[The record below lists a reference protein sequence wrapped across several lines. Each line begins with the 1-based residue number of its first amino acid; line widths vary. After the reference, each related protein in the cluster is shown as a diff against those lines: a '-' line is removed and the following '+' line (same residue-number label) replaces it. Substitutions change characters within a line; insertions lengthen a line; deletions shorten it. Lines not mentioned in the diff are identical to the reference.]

1 MPQIQL
7 LYCCLNYLAD
17 VGIPLAQ
24 NKIPTFHIQG
34 PLSPGRGPC
43 FYAHPG
49 LDAARA
55 AWAWVLAHNSFLRP
69 LFNAAALGWDE
80 PPTPAGDS
88 SFHPSG
94 HRTSSFAWLLSPQA
108 TLSYSLA
115 RMLRIR

>member
-1 MPQIQL
+1 MPPIQL

-69 LFNAAALGWDE
+69 LFNAAALAGMSLL
-80 PPTPAGDS
+80 PLLVTLLFILQVTGPA
-88 SFHPSG
+88 
-94 HRTSSFAWLLSPQA
+94 LLRG
-108 TLSYSLA
+108 YYH
-115 RMLRIR
+115 LRQL